1 MEKMF
6 TKAQLMKESMYL
18 STRHDICQ
26 ELLHEHPPTSSAND
40 MTENMPSSV
49 TKSPSVTLDLLGSDT
64 DSFVFSCRISVDKF
78 NTLKRNE
85 ILFWRLMYTFIV
97 KYELIDIHQLS
108 KNHPLYLYNSEPERV
123 VELARVENKC
133 RKVLGKLKSECSDPS
148 QFYASA
154 CMLKP
159 KLYCL
164 LSVSDVEKKRCK
176 GISRQVVAESL
187 KFSMY
192 EVTFLNEDSRFDSQR
207 SFRSRKHEIF
217 VETVRK
223 CSLSIQ
229 CIKRYWWDKQTSYP
243 FFYPITLPCHF
254 CKQKFTTT
262 DRLAEHEIACL
273 KSPFNIQDLDERK
286 RAVDHYFVLQKSML
300 SSNSNKLS

>member
-6 TKAQLMKESMYL
+6 TNAQLLKESRYL

-26 ELLHEHPPTSSAND
+26 ELLHEQPPSTSSTTNL
-40 MTENMPSSV
+40 SSV
-49 TKSPSVTLDLLGSDT
+49 TPPSVTLDLLGSDT
-64 DSFVFSCRISVDKF
+64 DSFVFSCKISVDKF

-85 ILFWRLMYTFIV
+85 VLFWRLMYTFIV
-97 KYELIDIHQLS
+97 KYEFIDIYQFS

-123 VELARVENKC
+123 IELTRVEKKC

-164 LSVSDVEKKRCK
+164 LNVSDVEKKRCK
-176 GISRQVVAESL
+176 GISRQVVSETL
-187 KFSMY
+187 QFSMY
-192 EVTFLNEDSRFDSQR
+192 ESTFLNEESRYDSQR
-207 SFRSRKHEIF
+207 SFRSRKHELF

-223 CSLSIQ
+223 CSLSIE
-229 CIKRYWWDKQTSYP
+229 CIKRYWVNKQTSFP
-243 FFYPITLPCHF
+243 FYYPITLPCHF
-254 CKQKFTTT
+254 CKQKYTTT
-262 DRLAEHEIACL
+262 DRLAEHEAICL
-273 KSPFNIQDLDERK
+273 KSPFNIQDLNARK
-286 RAVDHYFVLQKSML
+286 IAVDHYFVMRKSMHA
-300 SSNSNKLS
+300 SFS